1 MVRAP
6 ALVAVLLLLAGC
18 AASADPPTARNR
30 DPVDAPEMSVPNEE
44 PSGPR
49 SAPERAVTPVSS
61 SAPPA
66 APAVFTPGVDVGT
79 VAAWSWTSWEGSCP
93 CPPLQL
99 EVKDVP
105 ADAWLEV
112 LVAWDGTKVPDV
124 GLRLAGPDGAVLEG
138 ERGFDERR
146 VQVFSPATGT
156 YTVELDGAGEVRL
169 RAILKT
175 MDGPE
180 GKDRLPNLVTMRPQ
194 DFHIGSCDEV
204 ETLEQGAERCLRF
217 GNGIG
222 NTGYG
227 PLQVRLDFLES
238 VESPIGAGHFVQ
250 EVLQEDGSMLAHEV
264 ATANLHPTHAHWH
277 YDGAVAYALFALD
290 PATGL
295 RKEEVTSHNKA
306 GFCLLD
312 WDRMDSPDTEPWT
325 QDRAAT
331 ACLIPWT
338 DGWTMGISP
347 GWYDF
352 YVSALTDQYVD
363 VAGVPDGLYEFVST
377 ADGSG
382 TLAEWDEADNSASM
396 VLRLDGGDVDVEEV
410 RAYYQ
415 VQEADQD

>member
-1 MVRAP
+1 
-6 ALVAVLLLLAGC
+6 
-18 AASADPPTARNR
+18 
-30 DPVDAPEMSVPNEE
+30 
-44 PSGPR
+44 
-49 SAPERAVTPVSS
+49 
-61 SAPPA
+61 
-66 APAVFTPGVDVGT
+66 VDVGT

-93 CPPLQL
+93 CPPLRL
-99 EVKDVP
+99 EVEEVP
-105 ADAWLEV
+105 AGAWLEV
-112 LVAWDGTKVPDV
+112 MVAWDGTKVPDV
-124 GLRLAGPDGAVLEG
+124 GLRLAGPDATTIAGD
-138 ERGFDERR
+138 RGFDERR
-146 VQVFSPATGT
+146 VQVFSPAPGT
-156 YTVELDGAGEVRL
+156 YTAELEGTGDVRL

-175 MDGPE
+175 LDGPT
-180 GKDRLPNLVTMRPQ
+180 GADRLPNLVTMRPQ
-194 DFHIGSCDEV
+194 DFHIGSCDMV

-227 PLQVRLDFLES
+227 PLQVRLAFEES
-238 VESPIGAGHFVQ
+238 AVSPIGQGHFVQ
-250 EVLQEDGSMLAHEV
+250 EVLQEDGSMAAHEV
-264 ATANLHPTHAHWH
+264 AAAAFHPTHAHWH

-312 WDRMDSPDTEPWT
+312 WDQMESSDTEPWT

-377 ADGSG
+377 ADGSA

-396 VLRLDGGDVDVEEV
+396 VLRLDGGDVDVVEV

-415 VQEADQD
+415 VQAADQG

>member
-18 AASADPPTARNR
+18 AASADPPPARKLDR
-30 DPVDAPEMSVPNEE
+30 VEAPETSFPGEE
-44 PSGPR
+44 HAEPR
-49 SAPERAVTPVSS
+49 SAPERSAAPVS
-61 SAPPA
+61 SAPPGPPA
-66 APAVFTPGVDVGT
+66 AMTPGLELGT
-79 VAAWSWTSWEGSCP
+79 VAAWSWTSWEGTCP
-93 CPPLQL
+93 CIPLRF
-99 EVKDVP
+99 EVTDVP
-105 ADAWLEV
+105 AGAWLEV
-112 LVAWDGTKVPDV
+112 MVAWDGTKVPDV
-124 GLRLAGPDGAVLEG
+124 GLRLRGPDGAVLDAD
-138 ERGFDERR
+138 RGFDERR
-146 VQVFSPATGT
+146 VQVFSPALGT
-156 YTVELDGAGEVRL
+156 YAAELEGPGDVRL

-175 MDGPE
+175 LDGPS
-180 GKDRLPNLVTMRPQ
+180 GPDRLPNLVTMRPQ
-194 DFHIGSCDEV
+194 DFHIGSCDTV
-204 ETLEQGAERCLRF
+204 EAFEQGAERCLRF

-227 PLQVRLDFLES
+227 PLQVRLDFAES
-238 VESPIGAGHFVQ
+238 AQSPAGQGQFVQ
-250 EVLQEDGSMLAHEV
+250 EVLQQDGTMLAHEV

-312 WDRMDSPDTEPWT
+312 WDQMDSRDTEPWT

-331 ACLIPWT
+331 DCLIPWT
-338 DGWTMGISP
+338 NGWTMGISP

-363 VAGVPDGLYEFVST
+363 VEGVPDGLYEFVST
-377 ADGSG
+377 ADGSA
-382 TLAEWDEADNSASM
+382 TLAEWDEADNAASM
-396 VLRLDGGDVDVEEV
+396 VLQLDGDDVDVVEA

-415 VQEADQD
+415 VQASDQG